1 MKKSARPEGGNGKT
15 TEKPLSLITEA
26 SAIAQIALSLAR
38 VERNEAK
45 SLLAD
50 ATERIPEAHEL
61 FIRSFEM
68 ARCPPQK
75 NKVVQ
80 LKASYSYDE
89 LCAGDG
95 TVIEIS
101 GFSWNAYAK
110 EGDGFI
116 EHLRHYALSSL
127 EAELDKVRGSLT
139 NCLRSL
145 GPALPQFDTLDP
157 RFAVDPRLYEI
168 PDILKKVGT
177 TESLIR
183 RQDMDDL
190 LNLVDQAISNG
201 EERTSEWADQK
212 LKEWSQK
219 IAEKLAKDWHMQ
231 SKGSGLSSVFVT
243 KLAGHRSKRQLNKR
257 PPPKDISNVSQVP

>member
-1 MKKSARPEGGNGKT
+1 MKKAARPEGGNGKT
-15 TEKPLSLITEA
+15 AEKSLSLITEA

-50 ATERIPEAHEL
+50 ATERLPEAHAL

-68 ARCPPQK
+68 ARCPPEK
-75 NKVVQ
+75 SKVAQ
-80 LKASYSYDE
+80 PKESYSYDE

-95 TVIEIS
+95 TVIEIN

-110 EGDGFI
+110 EGDEFKKL
-116 EHLRHYALSSL
+116 LRHYATSSL
-127 EAELDKVRGSLT
+127 ETELDEVRGSLS

-145 GPALPQFDTLDP
+145 RRALPQLDDTLDP
-157 RFAVDPRLYEI
+157 RLFEI
-168 PDILKKVGT
+168 PDILKNVGA

-183 RQDMDDL
+183 RHDMDDL

-201 EERTSEWADQK
+201 EERTSDWADQK
-212 LKEWSQK
+212 LREWSLK
-219 IAEKLAKDWHMQ
+219 IAENLAKDWHGQ
-231 SKGSGLSSVFVT
+231 SKSSGLSSFFVT
-243 KLAGHRSKRQLNKR
+243 KLAEHRSKRQLRKGH
-257 PPPKDISNVSQVP
+257 PLK

>member
-1 MKKSARPEGGNGKT
+1 MKKAARPEGGNGKT
-15 TEKPLSLITEA
+15 AEKPLSLITEA

-50 ATERIPEAHEL
+50 ATERLPEAHAL

-68 ARCPPQK
+68 ARCPPEK
-75 NKVVQ
+75 NKVAQ
-80 LKASYSYDE
+80 LKESYSYDE

-110 EGDGFI
+110 EGDEFKKL
-116 EHLRHYALSSL
+116 LRHYATSSL
-127 EAELDKVRGSLT
+127 ETELDEVRGSLT

-145 GPALPQFDTLDP
+145 GRALPQLDDTLDP
-157 RFAVDPRLYEI
+157 RLFEI
-168 PDILKKVGT
+168 PDILKNVGA

-183 RQDMDDL
+183 RHDMDDL
-190 LNLVDQAISNG
+190 LHLVDQAISNG
-201 EERTSEWADQK
+201 EERTSDWADQK
-212 LKEWSQK
+212 LKEWSLK
-219 IAEKLAKDWHMQ
+219 IAENLAKEWHGQ
-231 SKGSGLSSVFVT
+231 PKGSGLSSFFVT
-243 KLAGHRSKRQLNKR
+243 KLAEHRSKRQLRKGH
-257 PPPKDISNVSQVP
+257 PLK